1 MKLENNLETKE
12 LISLTIQNLLLVNFT
27 GPMQIMKVAFFYVN
41 LLDLLNVTEELFS
54 GMVKKITG
62 DYKLKYRPDP
72 NKEDVIE
79 IDFTPPFRRVKMIP
93 TLEEMLKVTFPEN
106 LDTDEA
112 NQFLADLVKKHNVK
126 CSPPLTTSRLLDK
139 LVGEFIEP
147 SCVNPTFI
155 MEHPQ

>member
-1 MKLENNLETKE
+1 
-12 LISLTIQNLLLVNFT
+12 
-27 GPMQIMKVAFFYVN
+27 MQIMKVAFFYVN

>member
-1 MKLENNLETKE
+1 
-12 LISLTIQNLLLVNFT
+12 
-27 GPMQIMKVAFFYVN
+27 
-41 LLDLLNVTEELFS
+41 LLNVTEELFS

-62 DYKLKYRPDP
+62 DFKLKYRPDP